1 MDPSRAL
8 ALLVVGLIGCV
19 AVFFLVRRIES
30 DPVLDSVIAWAKR
43 TGKTTRGDGF
53 GQPFEVVGL
62 AADRWFTVSYDAN
75 TRVLLIGLD
84 CDAEDRQA
92 GGDNRVG
99 HPAGGPPRVQDEALV
114 TRWTKPTVEQVN
126 QLDEVIA
133 AMVGVAQ
140 PFENAPPLSN
150 A

>member
-1 MDPSRAL
+1 MDPSRAA

-19 AVFFLVRRIES
+19 AVFFLVRRLEH
-30 DPVLDSVIAWAKR
+30 DPVLNSVIAWAKR

-53 GQPFEVVGL
+53 THPLEVVGL
-62 AADRWFTVSYDAN
+62 AGERWFTVSYDAN

-84 CDAEDRQA
+84 CDAADGLADAQTQA
-92 GGDNRVG
+92 T
-99 HPAGGPPRVQDEALV
+99 VQDEALV

-133 AMVGVAQ
+133 AMVGVARSVEQ
-140 PFENAPPLSN
+140 SEPLSN
-150 A
+150 G